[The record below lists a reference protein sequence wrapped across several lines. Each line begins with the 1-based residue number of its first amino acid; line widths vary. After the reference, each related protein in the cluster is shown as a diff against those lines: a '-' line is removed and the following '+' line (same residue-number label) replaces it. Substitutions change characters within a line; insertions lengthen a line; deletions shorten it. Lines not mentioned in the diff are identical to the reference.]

1 MKLVTSAQ
9 IRELDRRTVEEF
21 KVKGETLMARAG
33 EGVAYSV
40 RRIAELAGFVDPCI
54 HLIAGRGNN
63 GGDAFVAARH
73 LKEMGFFVE
82 VWMAGHLNQV
92 KGDALKHMSRLK
104 PAGVHVHEMPTM
116 EDWEYAI
123 AHPFIAEIIV
133 DGVLGTGITGPAR
146 GPAAGA
152 IRYIRSQANDA
163 LCVAIDVPSGLNA
176 DTGEAEGG
184 AVLADL
190 TATMGLPKVG
200 LIEPAAAEHVGSI
213 EVIDIGLP
221 PELIEDVDTD
231 ETRELIHPSDLKA
244 LFPRRRRV
252 SHKGDY
258 GHALL
263 LGGARGY
270 AGAIALSARAALRSG
285 VGLVTVL
292 APESCRCEIAGAC
305 LEAMIAGGAE
315 TAEGSLSAKVWKEWL
330 PKLDQFTAVL
340 VGPGLTRHPES
351 AKLVRSILAECPL
364 PLVID
369 ADAISVMEGE
379 AKALARKGRKQIL
392 TPHPGELGRLLGK
405 DGKAIQANRL
415 GHAETAA
422 RETGSVVVLKGAG
435 TIIAEA
441 GQRSQINM
449 TGNPGMATGGTG
461 DVLAGLI
468 TGLLAQGFGAFDAAR
483 AGVYVHGR
491 AGDNAAWRKSQVSL
505 TAGDVID
512 ELPFG
517 FRDLALR

>member
-1 MKLVTSAQ
+1 
-9 IRELDRRTVEEF
+9 
-21 KVKGETLMARAG
+21 
-33 EGVAYSV
+33 
-40 RRIAELAGFVDPCI
+40 
-54 HLIAGRGNN
+54 
-63 GGDAFVAARH
+63 
-73 LKEMGFFVE
+73 
-82 VWMAGHLNQV
+82 
-92 KGDALKHMSRLK
+92 HMSRLK

-123 AHPFIAEIIV
+123 AHPFMAEIIV
-133 DGVLGTGITGPAR
+133 DGVLGIGITGPAR

-163 LCVAIDVPSGLNA
+163 LCVAIDIPSGLNA
-176 DTGEAEGG
+176 DTGDAEGG

-200 LIEPAAAEHVGSI
+200 LVEPAAAEHVGSI

-221 PELIEDVDTD
+221 PELIEDVDSD
-231 ETRELIHPSDLKA
+231 EERELIHPADLKS

-258 GHALL
+258 GHVLL
-263 LGGARGY
+263 IGGARGY
-270 AGAIALSARAALRSG
+270 AGAVALAARAAMRSG
-285 VGLVTVL
+285 VGLVSALVP
-292 APESCRCEIAGAC
+292 ASIRGDVAGAC
-305 LEAMIAGGAE
+305 LEGMVWGGAE
-315 TAEGSLSAKVWKEWL
+315 TAEGTLSARAWKDIQPRLE
-330 PKLDQFTAVL
+330 DFSAIL
-340 VGPGLTRHPES
+340 VGPGLTRHEES
-351 AKLVRSILAECPL
+351 AKLVRLIAADCPL

-379 AKALARKGRKQIL
+379 ARAIARKGRQQVL
-392 TPHPGELGRLLGK
+392 TPHPGELARLLGK
-405 DGKAIQANRL
+405 DGKAIQADRV
-415 GHAETAA
+415 GHARAAA

-435 TIIAEA
+435 TIVAEH
-441 GQRSQINM
+441 GKPSQVNM

-468 TGLLAQGFGAFDAAR
+468 TGLLGQGFSAFDAAR
-483 AGVYVHGR
+483 SGVYIHGR

-512 ELPFG
+512 EIPFG
-517 FRDLALR
+517 FRDVALR